1 MGTGDLSG
9 PASNTIMPGNHPR
22 LEKSTL
28 TFNILCLVLAIL
40 DWPVNI
46 LNFIIP
52 LLDDVYFF
60 EPGYYYRYRGDD
72 GARDLAVS
80 VLGLI
85 FVIVAISQAA
95 FQFCPV
101 VIHSMDL
108 DRKIR
113 PRLRLRW
120 LLAYASE
127 STVAYLPNYCFLR
140 LISRAMKVIETVY
153 LILTAAFGFSYA
165 GTRYTFERGDHYN
178 AGVSPCLKD
187 SAGESACECLISKQL
202 YRTQCHSSRSQSA
215 SFSRFAQ

>member
-1 MGTGDLSG
+1 
-9 PASNTIMPGNHPR
+9 MPGNHPR
-22 LEKSTL
+22 LERSTL

-52 LLDDVYFF
+52 LLDDVYYFD
-60 EPGYYYRYRGDD
+60 PGYNYRYSGSD
-72 GARDLAVS
+72 GSKDLAVS

-120 LLAYASE
+120 LLAYA
-127 STVAYLPNYCFLR
+127 
-140 LISRAMKVIETVY
+140 IIETVY

-178 AGVSPCLKD
+178 VGDTVPFIPLSVSVFLQICSVTVIILFYRHEKRRQARAGANTVEMEATATSYSLD
-187 SAGESACECLISKQL
+187 QHSKP
-202 YRTQCHSSRSQSA
+202 Y
-215 SFSRFAQ
+215 AQV

>member
-1 MGTGDLSG
+1 
-9 PASNTIMPGNHPR
+9 MPGNHPR

-28 TFNILCLVLAIL
+28 TFNILCLILAIL

-52 LLDDVYFF
+52 LLDDVYYFD
-60 EPGYYYRYRGDD
+60 PGYNYRYSGSD
-72 GARDLAVS
+72 GSKDLAVS

-113 PRLRLRW
+113 PQLRLRW

-127 STVAYLPNYCFLR
+127 STAVSLRNHCFLR
-140 LISRAMKVIETVY
+140 LMSLAMKVIETVY

-178 AGVSPCLKD
+178 VGVSPCLRD
-187 SAGESACECLISKQL
+187 SAGGSACECLISKQL
-202 YRTQCHSSRSQSA
+202 HRTQCHSSRCQSA
-215 SFSRFAQ
+215 FSSRFAQ